1 MMERPLV
8 SIIVPIYKVE
18 SFLDECVNSLV
29 KQTYQNLEII
39 LVDDGSPDRCP
50 SMCDEW
56 AKKDDRVKVFH
67 KENAGL
73 SAARNYGISKA
84 TGEYL
89 MFVDSDDYLKDN
101 AVMESVTNIGDSDM
115 LAFGCYEF
123 FEKEGNKGH
132 DINFSKTQV
141 VDYHEYWN
149 EYFKS
154 RLDFIYIVAWNKLY
168 KKEVFD
174 RLRYT
179 PDKIN
184 EDARIIESVINECD
198 KITLLNEA
206 LYCYRRRG
214 ESITS
219 TAISSKN
226 YDAVEARLTRTRE
239 FLDKD
244 EVYFA
249 AQALKET
256 DALLDKFRAGV
267 ESGTTDH
274 DVSENR
280 YLKLRKIY
288 DQLLEEIIQKRKVEL
303 GLE

>member
-1 MMERPLV
+1 MMDNPLV

-18 SFLDECVNSLV
+18 DFLDDCIKSLAN
-29 KQTYQNLEII
+29 QTYQNLEII
-39 LVDDGSPDRCP
+39 LVDDGSPDNCP
-50 SMCDEW
+50 AMCDDW
-56 AKKDDRVKVFH
+56 ARKDNRVQVFH

-73 SAARNYGISKA
+73 SAARNYGIGKA
-84 TGEYL
+84 NGEYL

-101 AVMESVTNIGDSDM
+101 AVAESVAHIVDSDM

-132 DINFSKTQV
+132 DINFVKTQV
-141 VDYHEYWN
+141 VDYHQYWD

-174 RLRYT
+174 KLRYT

-184 EDARIIESVINECD
+184 EDARIIESVINECN
-198 KITLLNEA
+198 KITLLDKA

-239 FLDKD
+239 FLDKG

-249 AQALKET
+249 AQTLKET
-256 DALLDKFRAGV
+256 DTLLDKFREGV
-267 ESGTTDH
+267 ESGTVDH

-280 YLKLRKIY
+280 YHKLRKLY
-288 DQLLEEIIQKRKVEL
+288 DKLLEEIIQKRKVEL
-303 GLE
+303 GLD